1 MTKKIKV
8 TIDRSKWRTGNMS
21 KNQTGRGFTELLNAQ
36 GYMCCLGFCLQAS
49 KVAKKY
55 LSSSNTPMRAVYAAK
70 LQGKVKLDN
79 LFRSQGVKALAYREE
94 IIVNTDLT
102 SQAMRINDN
111 VLTTPK
117 QKEKEL
123 LELFKDS
130 VFEIEFT
137 GRYPRKRKSN
147 DCENQSND

>member
-1 MTKKIKV
+1 MLKKIKV
-8 TIDRSKWRTGNMS
+8 TIDRSKWRTGSTS
-21 KNQTGRGFTELLNAQ
+21 KNQTGVGFTELLNSQ
-36 GYMCCLGFCLQAS
+36 GYMCCLGFCLKAS
-49 KVAKKY
+49 KVAKEY
-55 LSSSNTPMRAVYAAK
+55 LSSSNTPMRAVNVAK
-70 LQGKVKLDN
+70 RQGKVKLYN
-79 LFRSQGVKALAYREE
+79 LFRSQGVQALVDSTD
-94 IIVNTDLT
+94 IVTNTDLT

-130 VFEIEFT
+130 VFEIKFT

-147 DCENQSND
+147 DCEN

>member
-1 MTKKIKV
+1 MPKKIKV
-8 TIDRSKWRTGNMS
+8 TIDRTRWRTGDLSTNR
-21 KNQTGRGFTELLNAQ
+21 TGEGYTQLLNQ
-36 GYMCCLGFCLQAS
+36 EGYMCCLGFCLKAS

-55 LSSSNTPMRAVYAAK
+55 LAFSNTPMRAVRAAQLK
-70 LQGKVKLDN
+70 GEVKNAN
-79 LFRSQGVKALAYREE
+79 LFRSQGVQALVDSTD
-94 IIVNTDLT
+94 IVANTDLT
-102 SQAMRINDN
+102 SKAIRINDN
-111 VLTTPK
+111 ALTTPK

-130 VFEIEFT
+130 VFEIKFT